1 MEQNTRAITWTGK
14 KKEEGIYSSQMDQN
28 TKENLKTTLLKD
40 EEFIN
45 GLMEESTKANGGR
58 IKCMDMVK

>member
-1 MEQNTRAITWTGK
+1 MEQNTKAIISMDR
-14 KKEEGIYSSQMDQN
+14 KKEKDIYSSQMGQN
-28 TKENLKTTLLKD
+28 IKGNLRTMLLKD

-45 GLMEESTKANGGR
+45 GLMGGSMKANGGR

>member
-1 MEQNTRAITWTGK
+1 MDK
-14 KKEEGIYSSQMDQN
+14 KKEEGIYSSQTDQN
-28 TKENLKTTLLKD
+28 TKENLKIMLLKD